1 MVSKFNRLRVELQGM
16 GATRESKISE
26 FGIQLLPAPKP
37 VGSYVSCLMVG
48 NLLYVSG
55 QGPLQEDGS
64 FATGKLGKDL
74 TTQEGYEHAKLAGAA
89 VLSVVKS
96 EVRLLANVRRV
107 IKVFGMVNATAEFAE
122 HPQVINGC
130 SDLFLH
136 VFGDYGQHTR
146 SAVGMGSL
154 PRGISVEIE
163 AVFEIEPQ

>member
-1 MVSKFNRLRVELQGM
+1 M
-16 GATRESKISE
+16 
-26 FGIQLLPAPKP
+26 
-37 VGSYVSCLMVG
+37 
-48 NLLYVSG
+48 
-55 QGPLQEDGS
+55 EDGT
-64 FATGKLGKDL
+64 FGTGKLGKDL
-74 TTQEGYEHAKLAGAA
+74 TTQQGYEHAKLAGAA

-107 IKVFGMVNATAEFAE
+107 VKVFGMVNATPEFTE
-122 HPQVINGC
+122 HPEVINGC

-163 AVFEIEPQ
+163 AVFEIEPR